1 MIILHAATLYDWFQS
16 TQNKL
21 TSIDSQFA
29 SAASTNLIDVVI
41 PGPAASPRLLRL
53 LCLFSSS
60 SSAGCMISDSDEDN
74 DDDDNDDD
82 DTAAQQLQG
91 SLSRG
96 AG

>member
-1 MIILHAATLYDWFQS
+1 MLQTLYDWFQS

-29 SAASTNLIDVVI
+29 SAAPINLIDVII
-41 PGPAASPRLLRL
+41 PGSAASSSPSPPSLPS
-53 LCLFSSS
+53 FSSS
-60 SSAGCMISDSDEDN
+60 SWLHDFLNSDKDN
-74 DDDDNDDD
+74 DDDDDDD
-82 DTAAQQLQG
+82 DNTAAQQLQG